1 MLQQKF
7 PATAKSFFATHNFT
21 KNLKQDFILSSSN
34 EEEALQLYKQ
44 ALFFFLMKI
53 FITFQ
58 AMILSLTTIRHQM
71 QISYL
76 DVQKH

>member
-7 PATAKSFFATHNFT
+7 PAAAKSFFAIDNFT
-21 KNLKQDFILSSSN
+21 KNLRQDFILSASN

-44 ALFFFLMKI
+44 ALFFLLMKI

-58 AMILSLTTIRHQM
+58 AMIPSLMTIRHQM